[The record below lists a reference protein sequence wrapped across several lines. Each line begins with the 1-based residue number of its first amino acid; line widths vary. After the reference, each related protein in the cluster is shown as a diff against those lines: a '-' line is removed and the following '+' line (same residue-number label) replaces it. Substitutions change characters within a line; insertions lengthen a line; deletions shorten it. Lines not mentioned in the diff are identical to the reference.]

1 MINDTNESYEKFLKK
16 LSKIY
21 NIVFPKMNIQMK
33 TKNLLSF
40 WITKGLTKFLIRKQ
54 KTKQN
59 KTKKKIFENV
69 SKKMKF

>member
-16 LSKIY
+16 FSKIY

-59 KTKKKIFENV
+59 KTKKNYL
-69 SKKMKF
+69 KMFLKR

>member
-1 MINDTNESYEKFLKK
+1 
-16 LSKIY
+16 
-21 NIVFPKMNIQMK
+21 MK

-59 KTKKKIFENV
+59 KTKQKKTI
-69 SKKMKF
+69 